1 MAVFGEDLQFA
12 ESIIRFIF
20 KNEDPPGPVPPGP
33 TPPDPPYPPGPTP
46 TPGGGGSTW
55 LGSATGDTIT

>member
-1 MAVFGEDLQFA
+1 MGILGEESKFA

-33 TPPDPPYPPGPTP
+33 VPPGPTPPDPPGPGPSP
-46 TPGGGGSTW
+46 TPGGGGGTEW
-55 LGSATGDTIT
+55 